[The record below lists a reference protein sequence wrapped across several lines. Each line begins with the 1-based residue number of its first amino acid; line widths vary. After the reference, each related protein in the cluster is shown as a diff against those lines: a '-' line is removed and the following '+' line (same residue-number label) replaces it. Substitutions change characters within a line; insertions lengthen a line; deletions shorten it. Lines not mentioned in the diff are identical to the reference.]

1 MNGTNWDEI
10 TDFLVVGSGAGIVGA
25 LRARALGRDVL
36 VVEKAD
42 LFGGS
47 TCMSGGVMW
56 LPHNPLMRREGVAD
70 SVEAALEYF
79 DTVVGEAGPASSRAR
94 RLAYVH
100 SGSDM
105 VGFLESEGLRFQ
117 RCEGYSDYYSGVR
130 GCEGGSVRGRSIE
143 AKIFDK
149 KRLGP
154 WQDRIR
160 PGFSGGITIYTG
172 EAAPMSL
179 MRTRVGLTVVARVAL
194 RTALGRIRRQRLVAN
209 GAALTARLL
218 DALLRRGVPVW
229 MESALTDLVVEDGR
243 VVGAVVRRGGRDIRV
258 RTLDGVLL
266 AAGGFARNKEMRQE
280 NAGGRRISDAWT
292 SANPGDTGET
302 IRIAMARGAAAD
314 MLDEA
319 WWMPSW
325 ITPDGTPGMCLSERS
340 KPAAIIVDAGGRRY
354 FNEAV
359 SYQEAGQQMYARER
373 DSGGAIP
380 SWLIVDSWHR
390 GHYPFGMAP
399 PGRTPKQWIADG
411 WMKRSDSLEDLAR
424 QCGIDAGG
432 LLKTVERFN
441 RFAETGV
448 DEDFHR
454 GEGDHERFYGDVTHR
469 PNACLGPVAKPPF
482 YAVALYPGDIGTSGG
497 LLSDEFARVLNTN
510 GRPIDGLYATGNCT
524 ASVMGR
530 KYLGAGAS
538 IAASA
543 VFGYVAANHACRA
556 PEPDGRARATN

>member
-1 MNGTNWDEI
+1 
-10 TDFLVVGSGAGIVGA
+10 
-25 LRARALGRDVL
+25 
-36 VVEKAD
+36 
-42 LFGGS
+42 
-47 TCMSGGVMW
+47 
-56 LPHNPLMRREGVAD
+56 
-70 SVEAALEYF
+70 
-79 DTVVGEAGPASSRAR
+79 
-94 RLAYVH
+94 
-100 SGSDM
+100 M
-105 VGFLESEGLRFQ
+105 VGFLESEGLEFQ
-117 RCEGYSDYYSGVR
+117 RCDGYSDYYSGVR
-130 GCEGGSVRGRSIE
+130 GCEGGSARGRSIE
-143 AKIFDK
+143 AKVFDK

-160 PGFSGGITIYTG
+160 LGFSGGITIYTG
-172 EAAPMSL
+172 EAAPFSL
-179 MRTRVGLTVVARVAL
+179 MRTRVGLPVIARVVL
-194 RTALGRIRRQRLVAN
+194 RTVLGRIRRQRLVAN

-218 DALLRRGVPVW
+218 EALLRRGVPVW
-229 MESALTDLVVEDGR
+229 LESALTELVVEDGR
-243 VVGAVVRRGGRDIRV
+243 VVGAVIRKGGQDVRV

-266 AAGGFARNKEMRQE
+266 AAGGFARDKKMRE
-280 NAGGRRISDAWT
+280 KYSGGRPTGTEWT

-302 IRIAMARGAAAD
+302 MRIAMAHGAATD

-325 ITPDGTPGMCLSERS
+325 IMPDGTPGMCLSERS
-340 KPAAIIVDAGGRRY
+340 KPSAVIVDAEGRRY

-373 DSGGAIP
+373 ECGGAVP
-380 SWLIVDSWHR
+380 SWLVIDSWHR
-390 GHYPFGMAP
+390 SHYPFGMAP
-399 PGRTPKQWIADG
+399 PGRTPKEWITRG
-411 WMKRSDSLEDLAR
+411 MMKRSDSLEDLAR
-424 QCGIDAGG
+424 QCGIDADE

-454 GEGDHERFYGDVTHR
+454 GEGDHERFYGDITHK

-497 LLSDEFARVLNTN
+497 LLCDEFARVLDTE
-510 GRPIDGLYATGNCT
+510 GEPIGGLYATGNCT

-543 VFGYVAANHACRA
+543 VFGFVAANHAARA
-556 PEPDGRARATN
+556 PEPEGRTRAVG